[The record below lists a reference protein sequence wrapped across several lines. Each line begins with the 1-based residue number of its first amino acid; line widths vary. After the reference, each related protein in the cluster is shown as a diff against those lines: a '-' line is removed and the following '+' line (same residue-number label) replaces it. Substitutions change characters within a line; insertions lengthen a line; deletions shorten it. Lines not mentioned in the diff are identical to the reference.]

1 MASMKVSEGATECS
15 KARTSKKVR
24 EGKQNVV
31 RVVSK
36 VVGAR
41 QYSKARK

>member
-1 MASMKVSEGATECS
+1 MEVSA
-15 KARTSKKVR
+15 ARIFMRNSKKVR